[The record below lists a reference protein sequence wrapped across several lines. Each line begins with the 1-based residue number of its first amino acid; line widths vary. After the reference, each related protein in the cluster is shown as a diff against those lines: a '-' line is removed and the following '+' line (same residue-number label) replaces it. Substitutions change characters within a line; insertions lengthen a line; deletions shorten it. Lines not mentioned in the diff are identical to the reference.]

1 MTPTEL
7 KAAYV
12 TALAEVETLAE
23 DVETTQTAYSAA
35 CAALTVA
42 ETTAATLRVQLDAAL
57 IAGTV

>member
-35 CAALTVA
+35 CAALSNKQV
-42 ETTAATLRVQLDAAL
+42 EAAALRVQLEAAL
-57 IAGTV
+57 IAGDI